1 MFVFFMGIKTF
12 MHFLWASK
20 KKKKKKKNMLFS
32 NSVKII
38 TFIKNYKIEY
48 SVVF

>member
-20 KKKKKKKNMLFS
+20 KKKKKKK
-32 NSVKII
+32 
-38 TFIKNYKIEY
+38 KNAFLKNFENN
-48 SVVF
+48 